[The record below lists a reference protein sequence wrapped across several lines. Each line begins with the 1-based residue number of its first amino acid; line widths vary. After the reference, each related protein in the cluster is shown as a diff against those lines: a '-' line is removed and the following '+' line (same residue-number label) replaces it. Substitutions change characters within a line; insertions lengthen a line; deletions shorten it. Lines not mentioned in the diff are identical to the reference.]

1 MMIYN
6 KNDSWYYPI
15 TFLRFIFNL
24 FLPFLEVCILVRKE
38 TLRLDNAPIN
48 HHGKVGRNNSENIIM
63 KGIWQAVLPSEMEGA
78 TESEKNQLKE
88 KEEKKK
94 GKMNSVGFE
103 DLDGTGATQSK
114 LDPEKN
120 KTVFMNLIHVDE
132 QAQVLK
138 IQDNFN

>member
-1 MMIYN
+1 
-6 KNDSWYYPI
+6 
-15 TFLRFIFNL
+15 
-24 FLPFLEVCILVRKE
+24 
-38 TLRLDNAPIN
+38 
-48 HHGKVGRNNSENIIM
+48 
-63 KGIWQAVLPSEMEGA
+63 MEGA

-94 GKMNSVGFE
+94 GKLNSVGFE